1 MSVITTEK
9 YHIHGAQQFVESLTE
24 GLRTYGANTA
34 SVNANSTVLSI
45 SGNVFSTMRVGDIL
59 IINNESRLITAMAS
73 NGTSVTVNAAFST
86 AISDQLFK
94 TREALAQYDTYYLFI
109 GRSTPW
115 ANGDSYPETP
125 VDTEQSSYDYL
136 RDALALRRLTDSDV
150 AYVVPKYAW
159 ANGATYQMYD
169 HRTTSTEFANTEHGY
184 PYVVTSTNDVFKC
197 IFNGRTSANDE
208 TIAISIQEPTITGV
222 ASPSDLVT
230 SLAENQKFYTW
241 KYLYSISTEDDQ
253 KFQTAEYTPV
263 FSPSDVLDPGTG
275 DVQDDNSAA
284 YTVFNAARNS
294 GNGAIYQVV
303 VENGGD
309 NYNPANPP
317 VVTID
322 GDGSGAIASVRLTGN
337 VVTGIYMEAYGQ
349 NYSFANV
356 AITTGNSGS
365 GATATAIIS
374 PRAAFSNTSGTF
386 YISNHGISPRHEL
399 HAHQVMLYAEL
410 TGSEGGLIT
419 TANEY
424 RRIGIVKNPLLINGE
439 IASAN
444 TYDLSTALTI
454 STADT
459 FTKDEIVYQPDSGA
473 YGVVVEQS
481 AGILKL
487 VHVSRIPFSTTVVD
501 TTIIGIGNGN
511 TEAVLLA
518 SDNHVPSALPEMFTN
533 VIEPSGATA
542 VVTDVAAPNIVPR
555 TGEILYVNHVVPVIR
570 ANSQSEAIRTI
581 LTF

>member
-1 MSVITTEK
+1 MPVITTDK

-59 IINNESRLITAMAS
+59 IINNESRLITSMSS
-73 NGTSVTVNAAFST
+73 NGTTVTVNNTFST
-86 AISDQLFK
+86 AISNQLFK
-94 TREALAQYDTYYLFI
+94 TREQMSQHDTYYLFI

-115 ANGDSYPETP
+115 ANSDSQPETP
-125 VDTEQSSYDYL
+125 TDTEQSSYDYL
-136 RDALALRRLTDSDV
+136 RDALSLRRLNDGDV

-159 ANGATYQMYD
+159 ANNTTYQMYD
-169 HRTTSTEFANTEHGY
+169 HRTTATQLANTNLGY

-197 IFNGRTSANDE
+197 VFNGRTSSDAN
-208 TIAISIQEPTITGV
+208 TIGISIQEPTITGV

-230 SLAENQKFYTW
+230 SAAENQKFYAW
-241 KYLYSISTEDDQ
+241 KYLYSISNDADQ
-253 KFQTAEYTPV
+253 KFMTSEYMPV
-263 FSPSDVLDPGTG
+263 FSPSDILDPTTG
-275 DVQDDNSAA
+275 DVLNDSSAA
-284 YTVFNAARNS
+284 FTVFNAARNS
-294 GNGAIYQVV
+294 GNGAIYQIV
-303 VENGGD
+303 VENGGN
-309 NYNPANPP
+309 NYNPNATP

-337 VVTGIYMEAYGQ
+337 VVTAVHMEAYGQ

-356 AITTGNSGS
+356 SITTGNSGS

-374 PRAAFSNTSGTF
+374 PRAAFSNTSGT
-386 YISNHGISPRHEL
+386 YYVSNHGVNPRHEL

-410 TGSEGGLIT
+410 TGTEGGLVT

-454 STADT
+454 STAGT
-459 FTKDEIVYQPDSGA
+459 FTKDEIVFQSATGA

-481 AGILKL
+481 GGILEL
-487 VHVSRIPFSTTVVD
+487 VHVSRIPFSTTIAD
-501 TTIIGIGNGN
+501 TTIVGIGNGN
-511 TEAVLLA
+511 TTAVRAA
-518 SDNHVPSALPEMFTN
+518 SGNRVPFALPGMFAN
-533 VIEPSGATA
+533 IIAPSGVTA
-542 VVTDVAAPNIVPR
+542 VVTNVTPPNIVPR
-555 TGEILYVNHVVPVIR
+555 TGEILYVNHVTPVIR
-570 ANSQSEAIRTI
+570 ANSQAEAIRTI